1 LKAEMRTRTF
11 WLEVDDGAKL
21 FVHVWEPDAA
31 TPRAV
36 VQIAHGMAE
45 HGGRYGRVAERL
57 TAAGY
62 VVYAS
67 DHRGHGRTAP
77 GREHFGYFADRDGFT
92 RAVDDLRALS
102 AKIRDEQPGL
112 PLFVLGHSMGS
123 MLVRQYMFDGADQL
137 AGVVLSGFSGRSSEL
152 ARLGKLLGSLERL
165 RVGPR
170 KTSKILQL
178 ASVGAYN
185 LGIKPRRTSYDWL
198 SRDAEEVDKYI
209 ADPLCG
215 FELTVQGWLDVYSG
229 ILEIEREDK
238 IAQLPKTLPL
248 YLFAGSHDPVGGQTR
263 GGRWLSQ
270 ALQRAGMQ
278 DVTVRYYPD
287 ARHEMLNEQNR
298 DEVER
303 DLLAW
308 LDGVLARRAEP
319 GASPAGAG
327 VPRATS

>member
-1 LKAEMRTRTF
+1 MRTRTF

-21 FVHVWEPDAA
+21 FVNVWEPDAG

-36 VQIAHGMAE
+36 AQIAHGMAE
-45 HGGRYGRVAERL
+45 HSGRYARLAERL

-62 VVYAS
+62 VVYAN

-77 GREHFGYFADRDGFT
+77 DREHLGYFAERDGFT

-102 AKIRDEQPGL
+102 AKIREEQSGL

-123 MLVRQYMFDGADQL
+123 MLVRQYMFEGAERL
-137 AGVVLSGFSGRSSEL
+137 AGVVLSGFSGRTSEL

-170 KTSKILQL
+170 KVSKILQL
-178 ASVGAYN
+178 AAVGAYN
-185 LGIKPRRTSYDWL
+185 FGFKPRRTSFDWL
-198 SRDAEEVDKYI
+198 SRDADEVDKYI

-215 FELTVQGWLDVYSG
+215 FDLTVQGWLDVYSG

-248 YLFAGSHDPVGGQTR
+248 YLFAGSRDPVGGETR

-298 DEVER
+298 DEVARE
-303 DLLAW
+303 LLGW
-308 LDGVLARRAEP
+308 LDGVLGRGAGS
-319 GASPAGAG
+319 GASGGGDGAG
-327 VPRATS
+327 VRRAAS